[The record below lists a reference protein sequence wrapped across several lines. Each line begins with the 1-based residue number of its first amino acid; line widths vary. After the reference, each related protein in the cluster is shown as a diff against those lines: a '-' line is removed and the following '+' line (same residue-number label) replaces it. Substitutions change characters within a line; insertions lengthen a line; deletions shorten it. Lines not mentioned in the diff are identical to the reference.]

1 MAQDAQPSTNLTSVS
16 QYLWDTLTDTSKVL
30 GSLYVYAPNKG
41 APIFFTIAY
50 AISAVFHLW
59 QC

>member
-1 MAQDAQPSTNLTSVS
+1 MEDG
-16 QYLWDTLTDTSKVL
+16 KVIL
-30 GSLYVYAPNKG
+30 GSLYIYAPNKG

-50 AISAVFHLW
+50 AASAVGHIW